1 MKWLVAGAAI
11 VLVGIASAI
20 ASAQP
25 PPPNY
30 APIPPPRAET
40 VPPRPGE
47 RLIWQPGHWHW
58 DGYRYIWL
66 RGHYVQRRPHY
77 GHYAEGH
84 WAWGPRV
91 GRYVWV
97 PAHWE

>member
-1 MKWLVAGAAI
+1 MKWFVVGATI
-11 VLVGIASAI
+11 CLMGIGS

-47 RLIWQPGHWHW
+47 RVVWQPGHWHW
-58 DGYRYIWL
+58 DGYRYIWI
-66 RGHYVQRRPHY
+66 RGRYIDRRPRY
-77 GHYAEGH
+77 RQYVDGR
-84 WAWGPRV
+84 WDPGPRG

>member
-1 MKWLVAGAAI
+1 MKWLVAGATI
-11 VLVGIASAI
+11 VLLGGGG

-30 APIPPPRAET
+30 APVPPPRAET

-47 RLIWQPGHWHW
+47 RVIWQPGHWHW
-58 DGYRYIWL
+58 DGYRYIWM
-66 RGHYVQRRPHY
+66 RGQYVQRRPHY
-77 GHYAEGH
+77 GQYAEGH

-97 PAHWE
+97 PAHW